1 MTPCMTSGN
10 LSTVNQKT
18 ALSPSIQKV
27 LFNSQEDENNGQ
39 LNQALVS
46 IDPVESEE
54 EDRGGDAN

>member
-1 MTPCMTSGN
+1 MTSGN

-54 EDRGGDAN
+54 DDRGGDAN